1 MVVHESRCGP
11 TPCRPGGWGKP
22 AWALSLARVNGHA
35 IAIALVLGTAA
46 APAQA
51 GRAASKPDAAPLQGT
66 VTKVTDGDS
75 LWFTPTGQPH
85 IVVRLRDIDAPEICQ
100 AWGPE
105 ARQALADM
113 VQGKP
118 AVLQTRGRDVHG
130 RVLGAL
136 SVDEQDVSLRLVQD
150 GHAWSTRSRWDQ
162 GPLVKQERMARAL
175 RRGLHAQADAV
186 MPRDFR
192 AAHGSCTPAAAPRAR
207 RRAG

>member
-1 MVVHESRCGP
+1 MVVHESRCGHAVP
-11 TPCRPGGWGKP
+11 PRGWKP

-35 IAIALVLGTAA
+35 IAIALVRARPLR
-46 APAQA
+46 AQA

-186 MPRDFR
+186 MPRTSALRTARTQAGCR
-192 AAHGSCTPAAAPRAR
+192 AVKP
-207 RRAG
+207 

>member
-1 MVVHESRCGP
+1 MKNHQGAVTVVGLRRGRFMQRLLGRGWAPGLGP
-11 TPCRPGGWGKP
+11 VLL
-22 AWALSLARVNGHA
+22 ALALA
-35 IAIALVLGTAA
+35 ALAS
-46 APAQA
+46 PAQA